1 MSTEA
6 SIAETVLD
14 LLSEVLDESVEDLRA
29 EPVLAAHDWNSLA
42 SLEVLAQL
50 ESQLKVA
57 LDLRSFHAAR
67 TVDDL
72 VWLAETE
79 VTGKAMMTQ

>member
-1 MSTEA
+1 MSILCE
-6 SIAETVLD
+6 V
-14 LLSEVLDESVEDLRA
+14 LSESADEFSA
-29 EPVLAAHDWNSLA
+29 EPLLAEHDWDSLV

-50 ESQLKVA
+50 ESQLSVV

-72 VWLAETE
+72 IGLAAGAAAER
-79 VTGKAMMTQ
+79 